1 VRFSRRRMMVDKE
14 DLKRE
19 PAAERLAAFRDLPAE
34 ILEKLTKEEVKT
46 FLYDDEWPDSLREK
60 LEDYLTDPA

>member
-1 VRFSRRRMMVDKE
+1 MVDKE

-19 PAAERLAAFRDLPAE
+19 PAGERLAAFRDLPVE